1 MNIRTPTLEEIHA
14 AFDEGE
20 KAVVELFA
28 NVEAQLKE
36 LAGETEKLLEVIK
49 ELQSRL
55 EKNSRNSSKPPSS
68 DGYRKPPVKRTES
81 LRKAGQKPNG
91 GQPGH
96 VGETLK
102 PSANPDYTRI
112 HVVESCEH
120 CGTSLKDVKETGCE
134 ERQVFDIPAMRIE
147 VTAHRAEI
155 KICPNCGMEN
165 HGKFPDEVRAPVQ
178 YGDGVKSCAA
188 YFTNQHFVSVE
199 RTTQII
205 EDLWRHPVSEAMV
218 LNAMEELSEY
228 VVPSTEA
235 VKERLRQAEVIHTD
249 ESGVRVKGKLNWLHV
264 TSTELLT
271 HYEIHANRGQAA
283 IDEIGILTEFKG
295 VAVHDHWKPYF
306 RYEQCDHALCNA
318 HHLRELKYIEK
329 QYEQAW
335 AAEMAE
341 LLREI
346 KKVVDEFRK
355 TTDALPPERIQ
366 EFTERYHGIMNRGYA
381 ANPRPLPTK
390 GATKKRGRCKQT
402 PPLNLL
408 DRLRDFKPQV
418 LAFMHDFR
426 VPFDNNQAERDIRMV
441 KVKQK
446 VSGSFRT
453 VGGGDCFARVRGYIS
468 TARKNAVNVF
478 SAIKDAFCGVP
489 FIPSPESK

>member
-1 MNIRTPTLEEIHA
+1 MNIRTPTLEEIHT
-14 AFDEGE
+14 AFAEGE

-36 LAGETEKLLEVIK
+36 FAIEMEKLREVIK
-49 ELQSRL
+49 ELQARL
-55 EKNSRNSSKPPSS
+55 DKNSRNSSKPPSS
-68 DGYRKPPVKRTES
+68 DGYGKPPVKRTES
-81 LRKAGQKPNG
+81 LRNPGEKQNG

-96 VGETLK
+96 IGETLK
-102 PSANPDYTRI
+102 PSTSPDHVRI
-112 HVVESCEH
+112 HVVENCEG
-120 CGTSLKDVKETGCE
+120 CGTSLRDVKETGCE

-155 KICPNCGMEN
+155 KICPNCGREN
-165 HGKFPDEVRAPVQ
+165 HGEFPEEVSAPVQ
-178 YGDGVKSCAA
+178 YGDGVKSCAT

-205 EDLWRHPVSEAMV
+205 EDLWWHRISEAVV
-218 LNAMEELSEY
+218 LNAMEELSAE
-228 VVPSTEA
+228 VAPATEA
-235 VKERLRQAEVIHTD
+235 VKEQLCQEEVINTD
-249 ESGVRVKGKLNWLHV
+249 ESGVRVRGKLNWLHV
-264 TSTELLT
+264 TSTEHLT
-271 HYEIHANRGQAA
+271 HYEIHANRGQEAM
-283 IDEIGILTEFKG
+283 DEIGILKKFKG
-295 VAVHDHWKPYF
+295 VVVHDHWKPYF
-306 RYEQCDHALCNA
+306 GYKQCAHALCNA
-318 HHLRELKYIEK
+318 HHLRELKYIGKWYGQGWAEK
-329 QYEQAW
+329 MEK
-335 AAEMAE
+335 

-346 KKVVDEFRK
+346 KKVVDESRK
-355 TTDALPPERIQ
+355 TMGALPPERIQ
-366 EFTERYHGIMNRGYA
+366 EFVERYDGIINYGYA
-381 ANPRPLPTK
+381 ANPRPLPPK

-453 VGGGDCFARVRGYIS
+453 VAGGECFARVRGYIS

-478 SAIKDAFCGVP
+478 SAIKDAFSGMP
-489 FIPSPESK
+489 FIPTAESK